1 MFAFPEFIP
10 HFIGERC
17 FIWYVLNMNAKKKTY
32 SMENKPN
39 KIRCAVGLLAHVCAT
54 GGEPYKIPL

>member
-39 KIRCAVGLLAHVCAT
+39 KIRCAVGLLAHVCT
-54 GGEPYKIPL
+54 NR